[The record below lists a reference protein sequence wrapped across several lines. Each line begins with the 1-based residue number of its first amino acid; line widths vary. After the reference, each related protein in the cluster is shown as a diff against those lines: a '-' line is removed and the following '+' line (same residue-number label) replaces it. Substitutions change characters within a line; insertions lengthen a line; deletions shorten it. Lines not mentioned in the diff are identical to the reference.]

1 MFYCSIIVV
10 FKIIILVLNMHRYN
24 GLITTDWFW
33 HNGTYIIINGMSYKL
48 NYRCS
53 GLCVQS
59 VSRCSDFGFV
69 SYLFLFARR
78 TSPPIIVQTSFLTH
92 GAYYGQVMDIREYN
106 IVFFFFNL
114 SKHPSYKFKC
124 GLYDSV
130 SFDEVR
136 QLSKVPTFIFDRK
149 WFDLIAFLYQKCSL
163 SEMTCIMLAVRFGF
177 TFFRNV
183 FN

>member
-69 SYLFLFARR
+69 SCLFLFARR

-106 IVFFFFNL
+106 IVFFLIQVNIPRINL
-114 SKHPSYKFKC
+114 SAEFMT
-124 GLYDSV
+124 
-130 SFDEVR
+130 
-136 QLSKVPTFIFDRK
+136 LSRLMKSDNIIQSSDVYL
-149 WFDLIAFLYQKCSL
+149 WS
-163 SEMTCIMLAVRFGF
+163 
-177 TFFRNV
+177 
-183 FN
+183 